1 MMIGNM
7 EIIEYN
13 NIPQHEYEKYIS
25 EWEATGEIIVPM
37 ASARQGKSFA
47 EVQKHWQMLQTEIM
61 LQKGFVPSTLYFL
74 VNEGRILGAISF
86 RHQLIP
92 CLLLNGG
99 HIGYG
104 IRPSERGKGYATVML
119 KLLLQQINPENYPQ
133 VMLSCDEDNPA
144 SAKTIENCGG
154 VLQDKVEY
162 EGVMTRRYWIR
173 LN

>member
-1 MMIGNM
+1 M
-7 EIIEYN
+7 EIVEFDKVN
-13 NIPQHEYEKYIS
+13 QLEYEAYIS

-37 ASARQGKSFA
+37 ASAREGKSFT
-47 EVQKHWQMLQTEIM
+47 EVQKHWRMLQTDIM

-74 VNEGRILGAISF
+74 VEAGRIFGAISF

-104 IRPSERGKGYATVML
+104 VRPSERGKGYATVML
-119 KLLLQQINPENYPQ
+119 KLLLKQINPQNYPL

-144 SAKTIENCGG
+144 SAKTIKNCGG
-154 VLQDKVEY
+154 ILQDKIEY

-173 LN
+173 LK

>member
-1 MMIGNM
+1 M
-7 EIIEYN
+7 EIVKFDKVN
-13 NIPQHEYEKYIS
+13 QLEYEAYIS

-61 LQKGFVPSTLYFL
+61 LQKGFVLSTLYFL
-74 VNEGRILGAISF
+74 VDEGRILGAISF

-104 IRPSERGKGYATVML
+104 IRPSARGKGYATVML
-119 KLLLQQINPENYPQ
+119 KWLLQQIDPRKYPL

-154 VLQDKVEY
+154 ILQDKVEY

-173 LN
+173 IK

>member
-1 MMIGNM
+1 MKLVKFSD
-7 EIIEYN
+7 IEQN
-13 NIPQHEYEKYIS
+13 EYEKYIS

-37 ASARQGKSFA
+37 ASARQGKSFV
-47 EVQKHWQMLQTEIM
+47 EVQEHWQMLQADIM
-61 LQKGFVPSTLYFL
+61 LQKGFVPATLYFL
-74 VNEGRILGAISF
+74 VDDGKVLGAISF

-104 IRPSERGKGYATVML
+104 VRPSERGKGYASVML
-119 KLLLQQINPENYPQ
+119 KLLLQQTNPQNYPK

-154 VLQDKVEY
+154 ILQDKVEY
-162 EGVMTRRYWIR
+162 EGVMTRRYWIS

>member
-1 MMIGNM
+1 M
-7 EIIEYN
+7 EIVKFDKVN
-13 NIPQHEYEKYIS
+13 QLEYEAYIS
-25 EWEATGEIIVPM
+25 EWETTGEIIVPM

-47 EVQKHWQMLQTEIM
+47 EVQKHWRMLQTDIM

-104 IRPSERGKGYATVML
+104 IKPSEQGKGYATVML
-119 KLLLQQINPENYPQ
+119 KWLLQQIDPRKYPL

-154 VLQDKVEY
+154 ILQDKVEY

-173 LN
+173 LK

>member
-1 MMIGNM
+1 M
-7 EIIEYN
+7 EIVKFDKVN
-13 NIPQHEYEKYIS
+13 QLEYEAYIS

-37 ASARQGKSFA
+37 ASARQGKSFT
-47 EVQKHWQMLQTEIM
+47 EVQEHWLMLQTDIM

-104 IRPSERGKGYATVML
+104 IKPSERGKAYATVML
-119 KLLLQQINPENYPQ
+119 KWLLQQIDPRKYPL

-154 VLQDKVEY
+154 ILQDKVEY

-173 LN
+173 LK